1 MLLLESAMVIYS
13 EFDTLSMDVAVDFVG
28 YEDCKSLQDF
38 GPAIRDNY
46 VLHYISSGS
55 GYFHYKKEKIFLKK
69 GDLFLLK
76 KNELTYYQ
84 ADKDEPWS
92 YYWIGI
98 NGNRIKD
105 YLSLSR
111 IHEISYIKSP
121 DTCDTKKLGS
131 IIKSMVEDSE
141 SIDDHNLK
149 LLKLI
154 GQSYEVLYELIRIG
168 PQNNKKSVSSRTQI
182 CLDCRRI
189 IETQYNKADLSIQD
203 IASQLNVNRT
213 YLTRIFKEYTSMSP
227 KQYLQEIRM
236 KRASQL
242 LENTKESVKV
252 IAYSVGFKDPLYF
265 SKAFKEFYDKSP
277 SDYR

>member
-1 MLLLESAMVIYS
+1 MVIYS

-46 VLHYISSGS
+46 VLHYISNGS
-55 GYFHYKKEKIFLKK
+55 GYFHYKKEKIFLKE

-111 IHEISYIKSP
+111 IHEISYIKSS
-121 DTCDTKKLGS
+121 DTCDTKKLGN
-131 IIKSMVEDSE
+131 IIKSMVVDSE
-141 SIDDHNLK
+141 SIDDYNLK
-149 LLKLI
+149 LLRLI
-154 GQSYEVLYELIRIG
+154 SYSYEVLYELIKIG
-168 PQNNKKSVSSRTQI
+168 PQQNKKPVDSRTQI

-189 IETQYNKADLSIQD
+189 IETQYNKADLSIQY
-203 IASQLNVNRT
+203 IASKLNVNRS

-242 LENTKESVKV
+242 LENTKESIKV